1 MKSGWEA
8 LDRDDFRAAER
19 IARVALERDAADA
32 EALYLLGSTFL
43 FEGRFAEARGPLE
56 AAAPGVARRGAG
68 FRLGHCLLAL
78 GELRGAEA
86 ALRRECQAHPQFA
99 DAHNV
104 LGVALINQ
112 SRNDEALAAFQAA
125 LRIDPEHAEA
135 NNNAGNVLA
144 ALGRRE
150 EAVPHFER
158 ALRKNPT
165 LADAHLNLGL
175 LLQSL
180 RRHEQAMASLRRA
193 VELAPQMNYAL
204 SSLVWCEL
212 LAYQWPPAGADVTAL
227 RRQAR
232 EGKVAAAP
240 FTLIA
245 ASDSPAEQLA
255 SAELHVR
262 EALAGKQP
270 LWRGPARRRER
281 ITLAYVS
288 GDFHEHAT
296 AKLAARLFE
305 LHDRARF
312 EVIGFSYGA
321 DDGSPARARLKKAF
335 DRFVDAR
342 AMDDAAA
349 ARQLH
354 ELQVDIAVDLKGH
367 TPDARPGIFAQR
379 PAPLQV
385 SYLGY
390 PGPMGAPFID
400 YVIADRTVI
409 PDGEERYFSEQV
421 SRLPHS
427 YQVNDATRAIAKG
440 KLARAQAGLPDGAF
454 VFCAFNNS
462 YKITP
467 RFFDAWLRLLAGV
480 PGSVLWLLDDNPT
493 ARRNLEASAR
503 DSGIEPA
510 RLVFAARM
518 PHAEHLARHRLAD
531 LFLDNLPCNA
541 HTTASDALWAGL
553 PVLTCAG
560 TTFAGRVAASL
571 LEAVGLP
578 ELITPSLERYE
589 ALALEL
595 ARNRSMLG
603 AYRERLARNRLTH
616 PLFDTD
622 LFRRHLEAAYETMW
636 QRLLRGEPAR
646 SFDVAAQSR

>member
-1 MKSGWEA
+1 MKAGWEA

-19 IARVALERDAADA
+19 IARAALERDAGDA
-32 EALYLLGSTFL
+32 EALYLLGSTLL

-56 AAAPGVARRGAG
+56 TAAPRISRRGAG

-78 GELRGAEA
+78 GDLRSAEA
-86 ALRRECQAHPQFA
+86 ALRRECQAHPEFA

-112 SRNDEALAAFQAA
+112 ARNDEALASFQAA
-125 LRIDPEHAEA
+125 LRIDPEHVEA

-150 EAVPHFER
+150 QAVPHFER
-158 ALRKNPT
+158 ALRKNPG
-165 LADAHLNLGL
+165 LADGHLNLGL

-180 RRHEQAMASLRRA
+180 RRHGEAMASFRRA
-193 VELAPQMNYAL
+193 VELAPEMNYAL

-212 LAYQWPPAGADVTAL
+212 LAYQWPPAGADVATL
-227 RRQAR
+227 RKQVR
-232 EGKVAAAP
+232 EGKVAVAP

-255 SAELHVR
+255 CAARHVR
-262 EALAGKQP
+262 ELPAGKP

-312 EVIGFSYGA
+312 EVIGISYGA
-321 DDGSPARARLKKAF
+321 DDGSPARARLKKGF
-335 DRFVDAR
+335 DRFVDVR
-342 AMDDAAA
+342 PMDDDAA

-390 PGPMGAPFID
+390 PGTMGAPFID
-400 YVIADRTVI
+400 YVIADRIVI
-409 PDGEERYFSEQV
+409 PPGEEQFFREQV
-421 SRLPHS
+421 VRLPHS
-427 YQVNDATRAIAKG
+427 YQVNDATRGIAEG

-467 RFFDAWLRLLAGV
+467 SFFGAWLRLLAGV

-503 DSGIEPA
+503 DCGIDPA

-560 TTFAGRVAASL
+560 TTFAGRVGASL
-571 LEAVGLP
+571 LEALGLP
-578 ELITPSLERYE
+578 ELIAPNPERYE

-595 ARNRSMLG
+595 ARNRGLLG
-603 AYRERLARNRLTH
+603 GYRERLARNRLSH

-622 LFRRHLEAAYETMW
+622 LLRRHIEAAYQTMW

>member
-8 LDRDDFRAAER
+8 LDRDDFRTAER
-19 IARVALERDAADA
+19 IAKDALERDAADA
-32 EALYLLGSTFL
+32 EALYLLGSALL
-43 FEGRFAEARGPLE
+43 FEGRLAEARAPLE
-56 AAAPGVARRGAG
+56 AAAPRIARRGAA

-86 ALRRECQAHPQFA
+86 ALRRECQAHPEFA
-99 DAHNV
+99 DAHNA
-104 LGVALINQ
+104 LGVALVNQ
-112 SRNDEALAAFQAA
+112 SRSDEALGAFEAA
-125 LRIDPEHAEA
+125 LRIDPEHVEA

-144 ALGRRE
+144 ALGRRD

-158 ALRKNPT
+158 ALRKNPG
-165 LADAHLNLGL
+165 LADGHLNLGL

-180 RRHEQAMASLRRA
+180 GRHGEAMASFRRT

-212 LAYQWPPAGADVTAL
+212 LAYQWPPAGADIAAL
-227 RRQAR
+227 CKQVR
-232 EGKVAAAP
+232 EDKVAAAP

-245 ASDSPAEQLA
+245 ASDAPAEQLA
-255 SAELHVR
+255 AAERHVR
-262 EALAGKQP
+262 ELLAGKPQP
-270 LWRGPARRRER
+270 LWRGPARRRQR

-288 GDFHEHAT
+288 ADFHEHAT

-312 EVIGFSYGA
+312 EVIGVSYGP
-321 DDGSPARARLKKAF
+321 DDGSPTRARLKKAF
-335 DRFVDAR
+335 DRFVDVR
-342 AMDDAAA
+342 PLDDAAA

-354 ELQVDIAVDLKGH
+354 ALQVDIAVDLKGH
-367 TPDARPGIFAQR
+367 TPDARPGIFAHR

-390 PGPMGAPFID
+390 PGTMGAPFID
-400 YVIADRTVI
+400 YVIGDRTVI
-409 PDGEERYFSEQV
+409 PDGEERFFHEQV
-421 SRLPHS
+421 VRLPHS
-427 YQVNDATRAIAKG
+427 YQVNDATRPIAEA
-440 KLARAQAGLPDGAF
+440 KLSRAQAGLPEGAF

-503 DSGIEPA
+503 DSSIDPA

-571 LEAVGLP
+571 LEAVGMP

-595 ARNRSMLG
+595 ARNRGLL
-603 AYRERLARNRLTH
+603 AAHRERLARNRLTH
-616 PLFDTD
+616 PLFDTA
-622 LFRRHLEAAYETMW
+622 LFRRHIEAAYETMW
-636 QRLLRGEPAR
+636 QRLLEGGTPR
-646 SFDVAAQSR
+646 SFDVAR